1 MSRWMFWRRRLRPD
15 VRRWALV
22 LSRPGQYEPVA
33 VLHMRCTLDRA
44 QQIAD
49 DISSRLGVDIV
60 VESAD

>member
-1 MSRWMFWRRRLRPD
+1 MIRWWRRRQERSR
-15 VRRWALV
+15 VGRWALV
-22 LSRPGQYEPVA
+22 LSRPGQIEPVA

-49 DISSRLGVDIV
+49 GISARLSVDIA